1 MVVLRIDD
9 VACVL
14 RDERVVLPRFSAR
27 AFESVDAWRESAEVS
42 VEVEAT
48 PEVVRLLCN
57 AENLHRMEDF
67 NTSRHCGVI
76 EVDGVPIF
84 DGEATVRGVE
94 RVGSVVYYRITVR
107 AEGHEWAH
115 NAALTRLRDSDLD
128 VSMQMTIRDVEESWS
143 DGHAVRMLPLRRDS
157 YPEPEE
163 TGLYT
168 AQHQLM
174 PHDYYPFISVRD
186 VVLATLESGGYRLQ
200 SKFFGTDICK
210 RLMMSGAYKYVDVS
224 LLTTTM
230 GFKALRSTSTSSTA
244 GEDGRVYA
252 WLPIIASNVGA
263 LVDTV
268 DPTTVDENGRTLQD
282 AYSNGGCF
290 TFDEGRPIYKP
301 KREINVAFDM
311 HLHYTTEYRIAS
323 SRHLAG
329 FTQLH
334 LGNGCNIE
342 VVLHNP
348 FVDMRNAVTTNMLFK
363 LFIFD
368 YNPEWSYKLDGYG
381 EVGAKISSIMF
392 NDANGGAT
400 KLWVKRTAIGKYEE
414 YDGDWALYEGY
425 VAESGTRE
433 VVIDVRTPFERL
445 TPSNPKRFQDI
456 CFGGAIMGQRLTLHA
471 GCSIEPVFGGAMGY
485 GQMVE
490 FADVANVDIS
500 QSQLIEALRHMFNL
514 RIYSHAPSKTLFM
527 EPYDDFYGGGV
538 VDWRDSQVGDSEL
551 ITERAS
557 EGFMTTVLG
566 YQPTDGAAARFT
578 DGQEGGLGTWEYHVG
593 NYAAKRSVEQRIN
606 PLFSPTASFDG
617 ASSSAA
623 SAQVLTV
630 GDRDLMPEEG
640 YVEPRVVVYHGIVPL
655 PEGEYWPSPSGEEG
669 YPLAAFHSAERGVS
683 LCFEDRDGCT
693 GLHSY
698 YDAELR
704 ERAERQRLECDIRIT
719 PLEYASLFDPYASG
733 ATLRSIF
740 RLDACGQNAL
750 FRLDAI
756 DSYNPVTH
764 VAHCVFVRRMND

>member
-9 VACVL
+9 VVCRL
-14 RDERVVLPRFSAR
+14 RDEHVVLPRFSAHD
-27 AFESVDAWRESAEVS
+27 FESVDAWRESAEVS
-42 VEVEAT
+42 IVVEAT
-48 PEVVRLLCN
+48 PEVVRLFCD
-57 AENLHRMEDF
+57 AENLHRVEEF
-67 NTSRHCGVI
+67 NTSRHLGVI
-76 EVDGVPIF
+76 EVDGVPLF
-84 DGEATVRGVE
+84 EGEATVRGVE
-94 RVGSVVYYRITVR
+94 REGSVVYYRVTVR

-115 NAALTRLRDSDLD
+115 KAALTRLRDSNLD
-128 VSMQMTIRDVEESWS
+128 ASMQMTIRDVEESWT
-143 DGHAVRMLPLRRDS
+143 DGHTVRMLPLRRDS
-157 YPEPEE
+157 YPEPED

-174 PHDYYPFISVRD
+174 PHDYHPFISVKD

-200 SKFFGTDICK
+200 SRFFGGGICK
-210 RLMMSGAYKYVDVS
+210 RLMMSGAYKNVDVS

-252 WLPIIASNVGA
+252 WLPIMASNIGA

-268 DPTTVDENGRTLQD
+268 DPTTVDEDGRVLQD

-311 HLHYTTEYRIAS
+311 HLHYTTEYKIAS

-334 LGNGCNIE
+334 LGNGCNVE
-342 VVLHNP
+342 VMLHNP
-348 FVDMRNAVTTNMLFK
+348 FVDMRNRVIANMLFK

-368 YNPEWSYKLDGYG
+368 YNPQWSYRLDGYG
-381 EVGAKISSIMF
+381 EVGAGVTSVVF
-392 NDANGGAT
+392 NEANGGAT
-400 KLWVKRTAIGKYEE
+400 KLWVRRSQIGKYVE

-425 VAESGTRE
+425 VDESGTRE
-433 VVIDVRTPFERL
+433 VVVDVRTPFERL

-456 CFGGAIMGQRLTLHA
+456 CFGGAIMGQQLTLHA

-485 GQMVE
+485 GQVVE

-500 QSQLIEALRHMFNL
+500 QAQLLEALMHMFNL

-527 EPYDDFYGGGV
+527 EPYDDFYTGDV
-538 VDWRDSQVGDSEL
+538 VDWRDRQVGDSEL
-551 ITERAS
+551 ISERAS
-557 EGFMTTVLG
+557 ESFMTTVLG

-578 DGQEGGLGTWEYHVG
+578 DGEDGALGTWEYHVD
-593 NYAAKRSVEQRIN
+593 NYAAKRSVEQRLN

-617 ASSSAA
+617 AASSAT

-630 GDRDLMPEEG
+630 GDRDLLSEEG
-640 YVEPRVVVYHGIVPL
+640 RVEPRVVVYHGVVSL
-655 PEGEYWPSPSGEEG
+655 PEHEYWPSPSGAEG

-698 YDAELR
+698 YDTELR
-704 ERAERQRLECDIRIT
+704 ERAERQRLECDIRIA
-719 PLEYASLFDPYASG
+719 PLEYAALYDPYASG

-740 RLDACGQNAL
+740 CLDACGQSAL
-750 FRLDAI
+750 FRFDAI
-756 DSYNPVTH
+756 ERYDPVTH
-764 VAHCVFVRRMND
+764 VAHCVFVRRLND